1 MSYLLLTPCL
11 RRIPNQVNTGN
22 LAERDTKYQCVYTR
36 LLVNGPVPDLRCSG
50 LGQVLVPSQRLDWER
65 KGQMLATRPVVSDKG
80 PGPPA
85 LQERIS
91 TKRESSGA
99 SQVCIGRKKSAVPTD
114 RHTGRLRESL

>member
-22 LAERDTKYQCVYTR
+22 LAERDTKYQCVYPR
-36 LLVNGPVPDLRCSG
+36 LLVNGPVPDLGCSG

-80 PGPPA
+80 AGSLA
-85 LQERIS
+85 LQKIIS
-91 TKRESSGA
+91 TKTESSEA
-99 SQVCIGRKKSAVPTD
+99 SKVFTRRRKSTIHVE
-114 RHTGRLRESL
+114 RHTHRLRRGV